1 MKLGI
6 ISDTH
11 DRLDTL
17 PPAVSIFQKHQVDAI
32 IHCGDWVAPSTL
44 EFFQETLGDWQV
56 TVYSV
61 FGNNEG
67 DIKRLVE
74 RNSVL
79 KNPVK
84 FALKI
89 VMELEF
95 NHRHLAIFHGH
106 DQVIL
111 RALVKSGEYNVVF
124 TGHTH
129 VSRNEI
135 VGRTLVVNPGSTSYT
150 RASQITDQASVAV
163 YDTTTNTAE
172 IIELPPQT

>member
-11 DRLDTL
+11 DRLDSL
-17 PPAVSIFQKHQVDAI
+17 PPAITLFKEHDVDAI
-32 IHCGDWVAPSTL
+32 IHCGDWIAPFTI
-44 EFFQETLGDWQV
+44 EFFHQTLGDWTP

-61 FGNNEG
+61 FGNDEG
-67 DIKRLVE
+67 DIKRIIE
-74 RNSVL
+74 RNALL

-111 RALVKSGEYNVVF
+111 RSLIQSGEYDAVF

-129 VSRNEI
+129 VPRNE
-135 VGRTLVVNPGSTSYT
+135 VMGNTLVFNPGSTSYT
-150 RASQITDQASVAV
+150 QNSQIIDQATIGI

-172 IIELPPQT
+172 LLTLPR